1 MASRTRDIANILGKT
16 EADNTTNASL
26 GSGGGGGGGATS
38 YDSAGVLPTS
48 GNTAGDLAFT
58 TDKKALYNWDGSE
71 WDRVYS
77 GPNETITWDTP
88 LGATTGL
95 VLDGSQQVITV
106 AAAADKEGFPIE
118 YNYELSPTAPQ
129 QLDSSFTIIDS
140 ANGNFTIKPTTVTGR
155 AGTFQFRATA
165 TDGTHVIST
174 TTTASL
180 AFRFIAEGIEASSE
194 TITVDTTQTWRY
206 HVFDSSSTFTVTQ
219 DIDSAEYILIG
230 GGGDGG
236 SNGGGGGGA
245 GGFLKGSTAF
255 VAGDYTYTI
264 GQPGTRGGGVAGTDT
279 QASAWNGG
287 NSTLTG
293 TGVSLTAYGGG
304 GGGLRTGTTPYIEA
318 RGQAGG
324 SSGGNG
330 GGNNTSS
337 NPYSPSASGAQG
349 NAGGDDGSTDTNAA
363 GGGGGGAGGV
373 GSAGAYRAG
382 GNGGAG
388 IQDNF
393 TGTNTYY
400 CAGGSGGVVVNGTGG
415 SPGTG
420 HDSAGY
426 GMGGDGTGGNT
437 EQKATQGVL
446 LIRYKLAG

>member
-1 MASRTRDIANILGKT
+1 MSRSRDIAAIMGAT
-16 EADNTTNASL
+16 EAENTSNISL
-26 GSGGGGGGGATS
+26 GSGGGGGGATS
-38 YDSAGVLPTS
+38 YDSAGALPTS

-58 TDKKALYNWDGSE
+58 TDKKAMYNWDGSE
-71 WDRVYS
+71 WDRIYS
-77 GPNETITWDTP
+77 GPNETLTWDTP

-95 VLDGSQQVITV
+95 VLDGSQQVIEV
-106 AAAADKEGFPIE
+106 AAAADKEGFPIT
-118 YNYELSPTAPQ
+118 YNYELSPSAPQ

-140 ANGNFTIKPTTVTGR
+140 DNGRFTIKPTTSTNR

-174 TTTASL
+174 TTTATL
-180 AFRFIAEGIEASSE
+180 AFRFIAEGVETISE
-194 TITVDTTQTWRY
+194 TITVNGTETWRY
-206 HVFDSSSTFTVTQ
+206 HLFDSSSSFTVTQ

-245 GGFLKGSTAF
+245 GGFLKGSTSF
-255 VAGDYTYTI
+255 TAGTYTYTI
-264 GQPGTRGGGVAGTDT
+264 GAAGSRAAPQNSATGDLYSTR
-279 QASAWNGG
+279 WNGG
-287 NSTLTG
+287 DTTLSG

-318 RGQAGG
+318 RGAAGG

-337 NPYSPSASGAQG
+337 NPYAVLGVGQG

-363 GGGGGGAGGV
+363 GGGGGGAGSAGT
-373 GSAGAYRAG
+373 AGAYRQG

-393 TGTNTYY
+393 TGTLTYY
-400 CAGGSGGVVVNGTGG
+400 SAGGAGNVVVNGSAG
-415 SPGTG
+415 SAGTG
-420 HDSAGY
+420 HDSASY
-426 GMGGDGTGGNT
+426 GMGGAGDTIAGHGP
-437 EQKATQGVL
+437 ATQGVL
-446 LIRYKLAG
+446 MIRYKLAG

>member
-1 MASRTRDIANILGKT
+1 MSKSRTIASNLG
-16 EADNTTNASL
+16 TTSGA
-26 GSGGGGGGGATS
+26 GGGVTA
-38 YDSAGVLPTS
+38 YDSAGLLPTS

-77 GPNETITWDTP
+77 GPNETLTWDTP

-95 VLDGSQQVITV
+95 VLDGSQQVIQV
-106 AAAADKEGFPIE
+106 AAAADKEGFPIS
-118 YNYELSPTAPQ
+118 YNYELSPSAPQ
-129 QLDSSFTIIDS
+129 QLDSNFTIIDS
-140 ANGNFTIKPTTVTGR
+140 DNGRFTIKPTTNTNR

-174 TTTASL
+174 TTTATL
-180 AFRFIAEGIEASSE
+180 AFRYIAEGVETISE
-194 TITVDTTQTWRY
+194 TITVNGSETWRY
-206 HVFDSSSTFTVTQ
+206 HLFDSSSSFTVTQ

-236 SNGGGGGGA
+236 TNGGGGGGA
-245 GGFLKGSTAF
+245 GGFLKGSTALT
-255 VAGDYTYTI
+255 AGTYTYTI
-264 GQPGTRGGGVAGTDT
+264 GAAGVYGTTGAGADT
-279 QASAWNGG
+279 MASAWNGE

-337 NPYSPSASGAQG
+337 NPYAPLASGAQG

-363 GGGGGGAGGV
+363 GGGGGGAGSAGT
-373 GSAGAYRAG
+373 AGAYRQG

-393 TGTNTYY
+393 TGTLTYY
-400 CAGGSGGVVVNGTGG
+400 SAGGAGNVVVNGSAG
-415 SPGTG
+415 SPGLG
-420 HDSAGY
+420 HDSASY
-426 GMGGDGTGGNT
+426 GMGGAGDTIAGHGP
-437 EQKATQGVL
+437 ATQGVL
-446 LIRYKLAG
+446 MIRYRLA

>member
-1 MASRTRDIANILGKT
+1 MTTSKTRRLANLITNTGDVKTASLD
-16 EADNTTNASL
+16 NAS
-26 GSGGGGGGGATS
+26 GGATS

-77 GPNETITWDTP
+77 GPNETITWDTA

-95 VLDGSQQVITV
+95 VLDGSQQVIQV

-140 ANGNFTIKPTTVTGR
+140 ANGRFTIKPTTNTNR

-165 TDGTHVIST
+165 TDGTHVISS
-174 TTTASL
+174 TTTATL
-180 AFRFIAEGIEASSE
+180 AFRFIAAGVEASSQ
-194 TITVDTTQTWRY
+194 TITVNGTETWRY
-206 HVFDSSSTFTVTQ
+206 HLFDSSSSFTVTQ

-236 SNGGGGGGA
+236 TNGGGGGGA
-245 GGFLKGSTAF
+245 GGFLKGSTAL
-255 VAGDYTYTI
+255 VAGTYTYTI
-264 GQPGTRGGGVAGTDT
+264 GRAGDRATPNNSNTGSTWSSRWSGHDT
-279 QASAWNGG
+279 
-287 NSTLTG
+287 TLTG
-293 TGVSLTAYGGG
+293 TGVNLTATGGG
-304 GGGLRTGTTPYIEA
+304 GGGLRTGTTPYTEA
-318 RGQAGG
+318 RGAAGG

-330 GGNNTSS
+330 GGNGTSS
-337 NPYSPSASGAQG
+337 NPIAGVAGQG
-349 NAGGDDGSTDTNAA
+349 NAGGDDGSTDTNAGA
-363 GGGGGGAGGV
+363 GGGGGAGG
-373 GSAGAYRAG
+373 AGGNGGYRSG

-393 TGTNTYY
+393 TGTLTYY
-400 CAGGSGGVVVNGTGG
+400 SAGGSGGVVVNGTGG

-446 LIRYKLAG
+446 MIRYKLAG

>member
-1 MASRTRDIANILGKT
+1 MSRSRDIATILGAT
-16 EADNTTNASL
+16 ENDNTSNASL
-26 GSGGGGGGGATS
+26 GSGGGGGGSGVTNADSIGAFATS
-38 YDSAGVLPTS
+38 PDSGTLHYAK
-48 GNTAGDLAFT
+48 NT
-58 TDKKALYNWDGSE
+58 KALYIYDGNE
-71 WDRVYS
+71 YDRVFS
-77 GPNETITWDTP
+77 GPNETITWDSALP
-88 LGATTGL
+88 STTGL
-95 VLDGSQQVITV
+95 VLDGSKQVIHV
-106 AAAADKEGFPIE
+106 AAAADAEGFPIV
-118 YNYELSPTAPQ
+118 YNYSLSPSVPV
-129 QLDSSFTIIDS
+129 QLDSTYSIIDS
-140 ANGNFTIKPTTVTGR
+140 ENGNFTIRPTTNTNR

-174 TTTASL
+174 TTTATL
-180 AFRFIAEGIEASSE
+180 AFRFIAAGVEASSE
-194 TITVDTTQTWRY
+194 TITLNGTETWRY
-206 HVFDSSSTFTVTQ
+206 HIFDSSSSFTVTQ

-255 VAGDYTYTI
+255 TAGTYTYTI
-264 GQPGTRGGGVAGTDT
+264 GQPGVRGGGTAGVDT

-304 GGGLRTGTTPYIEA
+304 GGGLRTGTSPYIEA

-330 GGNNTSS
+330 GGNGTSS
-337 NPYSPSASGAQG
+337 NPYAPLVSGAQG
-349 NAGGDDGSTDTNAA
+349 NAGGDDGSSDTNAGA
-363 GGGGGGAGGV
+363 GGGGGAGG
-373 GSAGAYRAG
+373 AGGAGGYRSG

-393 TGTNTYY
+393 TGTLTYY
-400 CAGGSGGVVVNGTGG
+400 CAGGSGGVVVNGSGG

-437 EQKATQGVL
+437 NQVATQGVL
-446 LIRYKLAG
+446 MIRYKLAG